1 MPQFRELFREPRRG
15 RQKPSPSCSFRWP
28 SPFRPSRVP
37 WLPPPR
43 LRPGAAVSPPRTGA
57 RGVAEPAVTTR
68 GNAPGD
74 RPGHRGVVIPPAP
87 PPPFLPERVAQILSG
102 ARDLPERDTAQ
113 VSFLHPV
120 SREEQPGLR
129 GLRSDLP
136 IGDGVLSA
144 FERGLCLSEA
154 RPGRGDPGR
163 SE

>member
-15 RQKPSPSCSFRWP
+15 PQKPSPPCSFRWP
-28 SPFRPSRVP
+28 SPLRPSRVP
-37 WLPPPR
+37 GLPPPR

-87 PPPFLPERVAQILSG
+87 PPVPAG
-102 ARDLPERDTAQ
+102 AGGADPVRSPGSPRARHAAAATC
-113 VSFLHPV
+113 FRV